1 MAFPAFPRPIR
12 LRARSSR
19 RAFRSTLALAL
30 LVALAGCATNPV
42 TGKRELNL
50 VSESQEIAMGEE
62 ADKSVQAEYGV
73 YDDPALTAY
82 VDSIGQAMAKRS
94 ERPSLPWHFRVLDSP
109 IVNAFALP
117 GGYIYVTR
125 GLLSVMNSE
134 AQLAGVIGHEIGHVT
149 ARHSARQMT
158 QQQMAQL
165 GLGVGS
171 ILSERVAKYSGVAS
185 QGLGLLF
192 LKFSRDHETE
202 ADMLGVRYA
211 TRAGYDPREIP
222 ATYETLAAV
231 AARSGAGQLPTILQT
246 HPDPGNR
253 YQRTTTLADDAVTA
267 LAAADQKT
275 LTVREGRLKKAVDG
289 LVYGDD
295 PRQGY
300 SEGRAF
306 YHPSLGFQ
314 MQWPASWTVQN
325 GTGAV
330 VAVAPS
336 SGAASAARMQLT
348 LVQSGDPAGYV
359 RQLRAQQ
366 GIAGVDGANE
376 TIGGKTAWVG
386 EVRTVDQQ
394 GATSALACAVVQRS
408 ATSSLQ
414 LLGVPSSLGTTFVET
429 ARSIRDI
436 DAAKRTVTPRTIAL
450 ARPKTGAPFSSF
462 LTTLSNLGAPADEIA
477 MINNLQ
483 KDERVTTGMQVK
495 IVKK

>member
-1 MAFPAFPRPIR
+1 MTMS
-12 LRARSSR
+12 RARR
-19 RAFRSTLALAL
+19 WMAALTGVTILALGFAL
-30 LVALAGCATNPV
+30 LAGCATNPV

-50 VSESQEIAMGEE
+50 ISESQEIAMGQE
-62 ADKSVQAEYGV
+62 ADKSVQAEYGL
-73 YDDPALTAY
+73 YGDAALTAY
-82 VDSIGQAMAKRS
+82 VDSIGQSLAKRS

-158 QQQMAQL
+158 QQQIAQL
-165 GLGVGS
+165 GLGIGS
-171 ILSERVAKYSGVAS
+171 ILSQRIAQYSGVAS

-192 LKFSRDHETE
+192 LKFSRDNETE
-202 ADMLGVRYA
+202 ADMLGVRYS

-222 ATYETLAAV
+222 STYVTLAAV
-231 AARSGAGQLPTILQT
+231 AERAGGGKIPTILQT
-246 HPDPGNR
+246 HPDPGDR
-253 YQRTTTLADDAVTA
+253 FQRTTTLSDDAVTA
-267 LAAADQKT
+267 LPAAEQKK
-275 LTVREGRLKKAVDG
+275 LTVREGRLKKAIDG

-306 YHPSLGFQ
+306 YHPGLGFQ

-325 GTGAV
+325 GSTAV
-330 VAVAPS
+330 IAVAPAAAGS
-336 SGAASAARMQLT
+336 SSAAAQMQLT
-348 LVQSGDPAGYV
+348 LVQSGDPAAFI
-359 RQLRAQQ
+359 RQIATQQ
-366 GIAGVDGANE
+366 GVTGVQGANE
-376 TIGGKTAWVG
+376 TIGGHPAWVG
-386 EVRTVDQQ
+386 EVRASGQQ
-394 GATSALACAVVQRS
+394 GESVIECAIVQRTAS
-408 ATSSLQ
+408 TSLQ
-414 LLGVPSSLGTTFVET
+414 LLGAPSTLGSAFTET

-436 DAAKRTVTPRTIAL
+436 DAAKRTVTPKKLAL

-462 LTTLSNLGAPADEIA
+462 IATLSGLAAPADEIA

-483 KDERVTTGMQVK
+483 QEERVTTGMQVK
-495 IVKK
+495 IVTK